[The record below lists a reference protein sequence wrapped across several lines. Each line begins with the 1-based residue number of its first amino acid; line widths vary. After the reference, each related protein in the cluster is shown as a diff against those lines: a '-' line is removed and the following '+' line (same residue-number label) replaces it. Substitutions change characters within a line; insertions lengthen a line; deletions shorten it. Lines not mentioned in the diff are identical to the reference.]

1 MARGSIQVTYKSPDA
16 ARIPDDLTEGAAL
29 LMDLSRRGVVY
40 GVGDR
45 LHIRRQGGYC
55 GLDVWLLLLLYFTT
69 GVHRGVRAFWDL
81 LRPHVK
87 QLAAL
92 ADRRRLPAPASLS
105 RALDSVEPD
114 LLREES
120 SWLLSGVAEVDDV
133 LRHPAMMSY
142 DALGQGWHL
151 FDLDPTVT
159 TLRHRALPV
168 GDDLP
173 EPRRRSEDT
182 AAPGYSGRKR
192 GDMQFRR
199 MTVEH
204 MGSSVWVHA
213 HLSPGNGEGITD
225 FELALD
231 TVAQTC
237 DRLEHPRSRALVRMD
252 GEFGNVPWFTACRER
267 GLPFITRLNRSKL
280 YEDPEVLAR
289 LRAATWYLVPDSK
302 SGPGRAATDLGVLR
316 VPPGLRTR
324 RPDGSAYEP
333 VSVRVVASIFPKTGK
348 AKRGRVL
355 DGYQVE
361 LFAVDLPADAWPASD
376 AVAAYYGRTAEENR
390 FAQEDRELGLD
401 RIISYHLP
409 GQELATLVGLSLW
422 NLRVVRGFELDPPP
436 AEHPAQR
443 PRCPQVD
450 DSVPERWPRDP
461 VVLGTI
467 AQLDWSLLPA
477 KRPGWCWDTATE
489 ELRCEQGRE
498 LTLTTVRPGEH
509 AEGRTGIIFM
519 RPKGGCEDCSC
530 RPGCFQS
537 DRELASKHAEFSV
550 PTPLAQRL
558 RERLAVVRAGSS
570 APPAIQPIDTEPGL
584 AEIADSLFLPAT
596 ARHSYRATFR
606 GATLK
611 IEVERPALEPP
622 WPRLV
627 AVDVADR
634 QRRRLTWAQNVDRYA
649 LPAGTKVRVEV
660 AGSLTLRRMLGEE
673 RRHRAAAGAESQ

>member
-1 MARGSIQVTYKSPDA
+1 M
-16 ARIPDDLTEGAAL
+16 
-29 LMDLSRRGVVY
+29 
-40 GVGDR
+40 
-45 LHIRRQGGYC
+45 
-55 GLDVWLLLLLYFTT
+55 
-69 GVHRGVRAFWDL
+69 
-81 LRPHVK
+81 
-87 QLAAL
+87 
-92 ADRRRLPAPASLS
+92 
-105 RALDSVEPD
+105 
-114 LLREES
+114 
-120 SWLLSGVAEVDDV
+120 
-133 LRHPAMMSY
+133 
-142 DALGQGWHL
+142 
-151 FDLDPTVT
+151 
-159 TLRHRALPV
+159 
-168 GDDLP
+168 
-173 EPRRRSEDT
+173 
-182 AAPGYSGRKR
+182 
-192 GDMQFRR
+192 
-199 MTVEH
+199 
-204 MGSSVWVHA
+204 WVHA
-213 HLSPGNGEGITD
+213 HLSPGNGEGMTD

-289 LRAATWYLVPDSK
+289 LREATWYRVPDSK
-302 SGPGRAATDLGVLR
+302 SGPGRSATDLGVLL
-316 VPPGLRTR
+316 VPPGQRTR

-333 VSVRVVASIFPKTGK
+333 VSVRIVASIFPKAGK

-422 NLRVVRGFELDPPP
+422 NLRVVRGLSLDPPP
-436 AEHPAQR
+436 AKPPAQR
-443 PRCPQVD
+443 PRCQKVD
-450 DSVPERWPRDP
+450 NSVPERWPRDP

-467 AQLDWSLLPA
+467 AKMDWSPLPA
-477 KRPGWCWDTATE
+477 KRPGWCWDAATE

-498 LTLTTVRPGEH
+498 LTLTSVRPTEN
-509 AEGRTGIIFM
+509 AEGHTGVIFM

-530 RPGCFQS
+530 RPGCLQS
-537 DRELASKHAEFSV
+537 DREQASKHTEFST

-558 RERLAVVRAGSS
+558 RERLVVVRAGSS
-570 APPAIQPIDTEPGL
+570 APLAIQPIDTEPGL
-584 AEIADSLFLPAT
+584 VEIADSLFLPAT
-596 ARHSYRATFR
+596 ARHSYRAIFR

-611 IEVERPALEPP
+611 IEVERPEAEPP
-622 WPRLV
+622 WPRLI

-660 AGSLTLRRMLGEE
+660 AGSSMLRRMLGEE
-673 RRHRAAAGAESQ
+673 RWQRSAAGAEGR